1 MPGSESATAE
11 TGDGVAGAGGL
22 IDRIELMELPDEA
35 VAPADF
41 VNDAQPLSSNTAD
54 TAAAAAACVDLMAT
68 PLASLRPSVDPGVP
82 IRQA

>member
-22 IDRIELMELPDEA
+22 IDRIELMGPDEA

-82 IRQA
+82 TRQA